1 MTARPPLAATLVDPS
16 LFTAPYDAALTEGL
30 LAVGV
35 QPQWATRPLR
45 RGDRREIDA
54 ACVDEFFYRRVD
66 EAAGLPRPLRAAAKG
81 FAHALGLA
89 GLVVRTW
96 RRKPEVVHF
105 QWMVLP
111 LLDVVAMWLISLRC
125 PAILTVHDTVPFNGE
140 RLSLLQNLGFDLPI
154 RLADRVIVHTQAG
167 RQALLARGVAAAKIH
182 VVPHGPLRLAT
193 SPSPQ
198 ALAHERDPRWT
209 FVLFGEIK
217 PYKGLDLLVE
227 ALGRLDGA
235 QRASMRLLVAGRARM
250 DVAPIVAR
258 IAELDLGTCVE
269 MNVKRLDDQEMA
281 DLFEVADSFVFP
293 YRQIDASGVYFLVKS
308 FGKWLVS
315 SRVGIF
321 AEDMAPGV
329 DGALITAGDIDALAR
344 ELAHAAASRPPAR
357 PLDRG
362 ESWLQI
368 GLATR
373 QVYEQAIAA
382 RQRPAAEVAAGAE
395 RTPR

>member
-1 MTARPPLAATLVDPS
+1 MTARPLSVTLVDPS

-30 LAVGV
+30 LAAGV
-35 QPQWATRPLR
+35 RPQWATRPLR

-54 ACVDEFFYRRVD
+54 ACVDEFFYRHVD
-66 EAAGLPRPLRAAAKG
+66 EAAGLPRPLRALAKG
-81 FAHALGLA
+81 LAHALGLA
-89 GLVVRTW
+89 GLVARTW

-125 PAILTVHDTVPFNGE
+125 PTILTVHDTTPFNGE
-140 RLSLLQNLGFDLPI
+140 RLSLVQNLGFDLPI

-167 RQALLARGVAAAKIH
+167 RQALLARGIAAARIH

-193 SPSPQ
+193 SASPR
-198 ALAHERDPRWT
+198 AIAGERDPRWT

-235 QRASMRLLVAGRARM
+235 QRAAMRLLVAGRARM
-250 DVAPIVAR
+250 DLAPIVAR
-258 IAELDLGTCVE
+258 IAELGLEPTIE
-269 MNVKRLDDQEMA
+269 MNLKRLDEQEMA
-281 DLFEVADSFVFP
+281 DLFETADSFVFP

-308 FGKWLVS
+308 FGKWLVA

-321 AEDMAPGV
+321 AEDMVPGA
-329 DGALITAGDIDALAR
+329 DGVLIPAGDVDALAR
-344 ELAHAAASRPPAR
+344 ELALAAASRPPAR
-357 PLDRG
+357 PLALG

-382 RQRPAAEVAAGAE
+382 RQRPAVEAAAGAKG
-395 RTPR
+395 TPR

>member
-1 MTARPPLAATLVDPS
+1 MTARPLAVTLVDPS

-30 LAVGV
+30 LAAGV
-35 QPQWATRPLR
+35 RPRWATRPLR

-66 EAAGLPRPLRAAAKG
+66 EAAGLPRPLRAVAKG
-81 FAHALGLA
+81 IAHALGMA
-89 GLVVRTW
+89 GLVARTW
-96 RRKPEVVHF
+96 RRKPEAVHF

-111 LLDVVAMWLISLRC
+111 LLDSVAMWLISRRC
-125 PAILTVHDTVPFNGE
+125 PAVLTVHDTVPYNGE
-140 RLSLLQNLGFDLPI
+140 RLSCVQNAAFDLPV

-167 RQALLARGVAAAKIH
+167 RRALLARGVAAARIH

-193 SPSPQ
+193 GASPQ
-198 ALAHERDPRWT
+198 ATARERDPRWT

-258 IAELDLGTCVE
+258 IAELGLESTIE
-269 MNVKRLDDQEMA
+269 MNARRLDEQEMA
-281 DLFEVADSFVFP
+281 DLFEAADSFVFP
-293 YRQIDASGVYFLVKS
+293 YRQIDASGVYYLVKS
-308 FGKWLVS
+308 LGKWLIA

-321 AEDMAPGV
+321 AEDMAPGA
-329 DGALITAGDIDALAR
+329 DGALIPAGDVDALAR
-344 ELAHAAASRPPAR
+344 ELAQAAAMRPPAR
-357 PLDRG
+357 PPAAG

-382 RQRPAAEVAAGAE
+382 RQRPAGQGAAGAE
-395 RTPR
+395 RTPQ